1 MNWLSLETCP
11 IQSNAR
17 AKWAKGEIETNG
29 LTILNAWARVRPAK
43 ACARVNW
50 EEQKAAAEIAP

>member
-1 MNWLSLETCP
+1 MNWYYLETRI
-11 IQSNAR
+11 IQLNAR
-17 AKWAKGEIETNG
+17 AQWAEGEIETDG

-43 ACARVNW
+43 AYARVNW